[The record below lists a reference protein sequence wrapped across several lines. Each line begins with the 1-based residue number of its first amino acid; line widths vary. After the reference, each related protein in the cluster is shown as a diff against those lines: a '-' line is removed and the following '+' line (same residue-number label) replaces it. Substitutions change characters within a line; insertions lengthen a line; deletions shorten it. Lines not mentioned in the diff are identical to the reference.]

1 MCRSSVEKDNPMKNW
16 KYLKSILL
24 QLFSVLMC
32 IHLPSFLSEVSR
44 VVPLV
49 LLQQWKQGEVN
60 YLREEVNNNTVLLL
74 YYNYFLSKCALK
86 GI

>member
-1 MCRSSVEKDNPMKNW
+1 MCRSSVEKDNLMKNW
-16 KYLKSILL
+16 KYFKSILL

-74 YYNYFLSKCALK
+74 YYNYFLSKCVFK

>member
-16 KYLKSILL
+16 KYFKSILL

-74 YYNYFLSKCALK
+74 YYNYFLSLK

>member
-60 YLREEVNNNTVLLL
+60 YLREEVNKNTVLLL

>member
-16 KYLKSILL
+16 KYFKSILL

>member
-60 YLREEVNNNTVLLL
+60 YLRAEVNKNTVLLL

>member
-16 KYLKSILL
+16 KYFKSILL
-24 QLFSVLMC
+24 QLLSVLMC

>member
-60 YLREEVNNNTVLLL
+60 YLREEVNSNTVLLL